1 MTPPDSG
8 PPDPGADNPFD
19 LGLPMLRPPARP
31 TRHRPS
37 RRGAARRRPSP
48 RPDPL
53 PIPGSDDRSGGWE
66 EWLDQGARQPNPEP
80 AAPPP
85 SMPPRE
91 YDYGDPDNAALVPK
105 IVDRTGASA
114 GSRLRRARPRTGN
127 APPSRDKIISVLILA
142 GVAIVVVSVIL
153 TVLHTGKH
161 RHPGMLSAPAPRLA
175 GAAPAAPAAPSSS
188 PAAVPGVIA
197 SDGCEQRHDA
207 DVVSGTDPGGT
218 GSAPDAI
225 LAFERAYYVQRSGYA
240 ARAVV
245 APDAKVPAADQIQR
259 GINKVPVGT
268 RYCVSITR
276 GSPDGTQWEVRLTE
290 QLPMKDPKTYTQIIT
305 TQTVA
310 DRTLIAAIADGG

>member
-8 PPDPGADNPFD
+8 PPDPGSDNPFD
-19 LGLPMLRPPARP
+19 LGLPMLRPPAR
-31 TRHRPS
+31 RRPS
-37 RRGAARRRPSP
+37 RRGAPRRRPP
-48 RPDPL
+48 RRDPL
-53 PIPGSDDRSGGWE
+53 PIPGSGDHSGGWE
-66 EWLDQGARQPNPEP
+66 EWLDQGVRQPNPEP

-85 SMPPRE
+85 PMPARE

-142 GVAIVVVSVIL
+142 GIAIVVVSVIL

-161 RHPGMLSAPAPRLA
+161 RHPGMLSAPAPTLA
-175 GAAPAAPAAPSSS
+175 GAAAASAAPSSS
-188 PAAVPGVIA
+188 ASDVPSVPGVIA

-259 GINKVPVGT
+259 GINKTPVGT

-290 QLPMKDPKTYTQIIT
+290 QKPTKDPKTYTQIIT
-305 TQTVA
+305 TQTVGG
-310 DRTLIAAIADGG
+310 RTLIAAIADGG